1 MFYFEIVLRLYFC
14 YFLGD
19 PQPTCKPST
28 GTSSAGMF
36 VSLFIVSF
44 LLITVIVIVVRKWMY
59 KRREKTEKAD
69 FDFRDE
75 DIASLSSVD
84 LFGKHTCFPKCR
96 LWGSCSRPE
105 YVPLQIQ
112 AGGYRQYT
120 L

>member
-19 PQPTCKPST
+19 PEPKHST

-36 VSLFIVSF
+36 VSLFIVIF

-84 LFGKHTCFPKCR
+84 LFDKHTCLPKCR

-105 YVPLQIQ
+105 YVPLRIQ
-112 AGGYRQYT
+112 AGDYRQYT